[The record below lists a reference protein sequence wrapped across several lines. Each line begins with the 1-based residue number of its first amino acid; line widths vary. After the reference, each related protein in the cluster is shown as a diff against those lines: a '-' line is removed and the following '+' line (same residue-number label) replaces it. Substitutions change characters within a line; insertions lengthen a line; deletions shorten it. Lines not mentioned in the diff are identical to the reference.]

1 MNVSL
6 LLGDCIVRMSE
17 MDAGTIEA
25 VVCDPPYGINFMGEA
40 WDGKFHVEIPAGI
53 AVSGTGID
61 FKAGKTGKAHSH
73 GLANHDGRK
82 FQQWSAAWLTE
93 VYRVLQPGGTLLS
106 FGGTRTFHRLGAAMA
121 DVGFTNIHHEAW
133 NYANGFPKSLNVGK
147 SFDRRAGELAPE
159 NTRFSVAGVVPGQV
173 MQGTAPSRGYVPP
186 VPVTLEAVTWDGWGT
201 ALKPAWEPVLVGVKP

>member
-106 FGGTRTFHRLGAAMA
+106 FGGTRTFHRLGAAMEQA
-121 DVGFTNIHHEAW
+121 GFSDIRLEAW

-147 SFDRRAGELAPE
+147 ALDKAVGAERERLLAFVAMQMARRDTTHAA
-159 NTRFSVAGVVPGQV
+159 TRWHRTRGRKRSRKGRQQSWTRPPPLQMPFCGTAGVQ
-173 MQGTAPSRGYVPP
+173 
-186 VPVTLEAVTWDGWGT
+186 L
-201 ALKPAWEPVLVGVKP
+201 